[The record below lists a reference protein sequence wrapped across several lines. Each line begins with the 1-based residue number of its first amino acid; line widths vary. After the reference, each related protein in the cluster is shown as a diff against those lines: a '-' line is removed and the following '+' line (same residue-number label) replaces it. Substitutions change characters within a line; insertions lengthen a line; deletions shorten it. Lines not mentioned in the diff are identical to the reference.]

1 MPFLFNLQ
9 GYPEGKI
16 RAYLEAL
23 MPITKNSPS
32 LLSQEPLGNKQ

>member
-1 MPFLFNLQ
+1 MLFLFNLQ

-23 MPITKNSPS
+23 TPITKNSP